1 MGPFTTAPPLQALA
15 QYRFTTNLQGR
26 VGAKLCR
33 GVLVQAVRE
42 QWRRRTRPHM
52 VTLVARSPNLVGSS
66 SWGSLHHQLSVSP
79 STSSQPAAGQ
89 PRGMSQ
95 APASQQPQQPQHQH
109 QQPARKATRNE
120 ILEAF
125 IGNLRQRGSI
135 DLDAPGVLHGIREHF
150 QRLPSRYALDVN
162 ISTLDVLN
170 HKRYCTR
177 LQRHAIHR
185 FCGTQTWPVWSAGSV

>member
-1 MGPFTTAPPLQALA
+1 
-15 QYRFTTNLQGR
+15 
-26 VGAKLCR
+26 
-33 GVLVQAVRE
+33 VQAVCE
-42 QWRRRTRPHM
+42 QSRRRTRPHM
-52 VTLVARSPNLVGSS
+52 VTLVAHSPNLVGSS

-79 STSSQPAAGQ
+79 STSGQPAAGQ

-95 APASQQPQQPQHQH
+95 APAPQQPQQPQHQH

-170 HKRYCTR
+170 HKRCGMR
-177 LQRHAIHR
+177 MQRHVVHASMASKPGM
-185 FCGTQTWPVWSAGSV
+185 CGLPAPSDRPV

>member
-1 MGPFTTAPPLQALA
+1 M
-15 QYRFTTNLQGR
+15 
-26 VGAKLCR
+26 
-33 GVLVQAVRE
+33 QAVRE

-89 PRGMSQ
+89 PRGMGQ
-95 APASQQPQQPQHQH
+95 APAPQQPQQPQHQH

-170 HKRYCTR
+170 HKRCGMR
-177 LQRHAIHR
+177 MQRHVVHCFYVTASLCLWH
-185 FCGTQTWPVWSAGSV
+185 AGSV